1 MFLQKL
7 HLPMY
12 RYCHMNILKLMSPV
26 QILPIHCACINP
38 NGDYLK
44 ALLNSVPEHS
54 IPDKDGFKPMHYAA
68 ACEGPGPLKV
78 LLARY

>member
-1 MFLQKL
+1 MV
-7 HLPMY
+7 
-12 RYCHMNILKLMSPV
+12 CHVDLNLSV
-26 QILPIHCACINP
+26 QILPIHAACINP

-78 LLARY
+78 LLARYCVNC